1 MAMKKILVFFTLLL
15 SAHAA
20 LSDAPLKDASTTALI
35 EKSGL
40 KLQVEK
46 LPEML
51 DQQLAMMER
60 QGGTLP
66 PERRMRFREAML
78 KAYDPKVL
86 IFRIKAGL
94 ERILLPEDRREIVEF
109 LDSPLGRKIVAAENG
124 AASKEA
130 MENLD
135 KQGTVLMEKLMQ
147 DTPRLALIQ
156 SLDKATRAT
165 DTATNT
171 SIATALATEYG
182 LISQSYLP
190 QKPSFEQLK
199 SVFEKNRLPIRIRM
213 AQMVLTGMA
222 MGYRNLRNEELA
234 DYLAFANSTPGKKYF
249 LGVSSVVD
257 HVLVDAASRF
267 GKALGDADKGSI

>member
-1 MAMKKILVFFTLLL
+1 MTMKKILFFFALLL
-15 SAHAA
+15 SAHAV
-20 LSDAPLKDASTTALI
+20 LSDALLKDASTTALI

-40 KLQVEK
+40 KFQAGK

-51 DQQLAMMER
+51 GQQLAMMER

-66 PERRMRFREAML
+66 PERRMRFRETLL
-78 KAYDPKVL
+78 KAFAPKLL
-86 IFRIKAGL
+86 IFRIKAGM
-94 ERILLPEDRREIVEF
+94 ERILLPEDRREIVGY
-109 LDSPLGRKIVAAENG
+109 LDSPLGRKIIAAENG

-130 MENLD
+130 MENLY
-135 KQGTVLMEKLMQ
+135 KHEAVLMGKLMQ

-156 SLDKATRAT
+156 SLDKAARAT

-182 LISQSYLP
+182 LISHSYLP
-190 QKPSFEQLK
+190 QRPSFEQLK

-222 MGYRNLRNEELA
+222 MSYRNLSNGDLT
-234 DYLAFANSTPGKKYF
+234 DYLAFANSTLGKKYF